1 MLGKTTLKNIQ
12 YFKFEKNCWSEWT
25 EDAAVAALYN
35 SKQALIENEN
45 VNVNFSHFMLLLL
58 LLYIISIWDKL
69 WYVLCIFSELCNCWT
84 YFSFWLDLFILMSNP
99 YAKYNYPQKPHRSRP
114 PQNKVLVNPKFQAST
129 STYSS
134 TASSV
139 STPSTSSYLPSTS
152 ASSYASD
159 GSLPSTSI
167 VHINPKVGIYTI

>member
-1 MLGKTTLKNIQ
+1 MLGKTTFKNIQ
-12 YFKFEKNCWSEWT
+12 YFKFEKKLLEWV
-25 EDAAVAALYN
+25 ELRRGRGSALQLKT
-35 SKQALIENEN
+35 SSLRELECECD
-45 VNVNFSHFMLLLL
+45 FSHFML

-69 WYVLCIFSELCNCWT
+69 WYVLCIFSELCNCWTT